1 MRERIRQIMEYEN
14 LTPAK
19 FADKLQISRAVIS
32 HILNGRNNPSLDVVT
47 KILTQMDYIN
57 PEWLL
62 TGKGSMLKNGRSE
75 KITPK
80 EPDLF
85 RQNNVNVSHDT
96 RPTDE
101 RKENDLKP
109 PPIYEQRPEDKTI
122 DYQWKEDRKIT
133 HIIIYYDDNTY
144 ETFIPEK
151 MKN

>member
-1 MRERIRQIMEYEN
+1 
-14 LTPAK
+14 
-19 FADKLQISRAVIS
+19 
-32 HILNGRNNPSLDVVT
+32 
-47 KILTQMDYIN
+47 
-57 PEWLL
+57 
-62 TGKGSMLKNGRSE
+62 
-75 KITPK
+75 
-80 EPDLF
+80 
-85 RQNNVNVSHDT
+85 VSHDT

-122 DYQWKEDRKIT
+122 DYQLKEDRKIT